1 MLTRERIV
9 DAAVALVERN
19 GPDAL
24 SMRAVANELGVAVMS
39 LYNHVPNKAALL
51 KGIAERVMAD
61 LDLPEDGHL
70 DWRARARELIRA
82 FRRVARENP
91 RCTDLIVTHS
101 VEVPFGLQPVERG
114 LAIAHDAGFDG
125 PTSVRLMRAIISYAQ
140 GSLLRETEQAKMLYH
155 LPADAAGAFADLDP
169 ARFPRVMSLA
179 KELTEHDAESDF
191 EFGLDLFINAI
202 DALPR

>member
-9 DAAVALVERN
+9 GAAVALVERD
-19 GPDAL
+19 GADAL
-24 SMRAVANELGVAVMS
+24 SMRAVAGELGVAVMS

-51 KGIAERVMAD
+51 KGMAERVLAD
-61 LDLPEDGHL
+61 LDLPENRHL
-70 DWRARARELIRA
+70 DWRVRARELIRA

-101 VEVPFGLQPVERG
+101 VEVPFGLKPVERG
-114 LAIAHDAGFDG
+114 LEIAHDAGFDG

-140 GSLLRETEQAKMLYH
+140 GSLLRETEQMRMLDS
-155 LPADAAGAFADLDP
+155 LPADAAGAFAELDP
-169 ARFPRVMSLA
+169 ERFPRVTLLA
-179 KELTEHDAESDF
+179 KELTEHDPETDF